1 MYVAARR
8 CVSSDLGRR
17 GSDLEEL
24 TPSEL
29 AQVMG
34 TASEYRVSE
43 VADRNA
49 GMVMRIAKDRLR
61 TLTPA
66 R

>member
-1 MYVAARR
+1 
-8 CVSSDLGRR
+8 
-17 GSDLEEL
+17 
-24 TPSEL
+24 
-29 AQVMG
+29 VMG

-49 GMVMRIAKDRLR
+49 GMVMRISKDRLR

-66 R
+66 K

>member
-1 MYVAARR
+1 
-8 CVSSDLGRR
+8 VSSDLGRR